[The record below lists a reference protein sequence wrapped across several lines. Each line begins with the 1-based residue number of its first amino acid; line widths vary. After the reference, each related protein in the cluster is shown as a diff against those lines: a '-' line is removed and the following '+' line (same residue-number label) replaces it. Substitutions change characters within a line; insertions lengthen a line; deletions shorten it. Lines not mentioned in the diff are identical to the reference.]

1 MAEYFAGGHLHCGS
15 KMDGISLGTLANYIG
30 LVPELDQLHDHL
42 ISIESRIKEAVNI
55 LKGD

>member
-1 MAEYFAGGHLHCGS
+1 MANNNC
-15 KMDGISLGTLANYIG
+15 ISLGTLANYIG
-30 LVPELDQLHDHL
+30 FVSELDQLHDHL

>member
-15 KMDGISLGTLANYIG
+15 KMDCISLDTLANCIV

-42 ISIESRIKEAVNI
+42 ISIENRIKEAVNI

>member
-1 MAEYFAGGHLHCGS
+1 MKHEKLINDLLDDC
-15 KMDGISLGTLANYIG
+15 ISLGTLANYIG
-30 LVPELDQLHDHL
+30 LVPELDQMHDHL

>member
-1 MAEYFAGGHLHCGS
+1 MKHEKLINDLLNDC
-15 KMDGISLGTLANYIG
+15 ISLDTFANYIV
-30 LVPELDQLHDHL
+30 LVPELDQLHYHL